1 MNHPAELFLGTKPR
15 PQPAIMVVSVTWPP
29 LMHFPPIKLRVSV
42 DTVMATV
49 RVPPIRQG
57 ETQRAAHAWKRCMLQ
72 RVGFH
77 WKANSK
83 SFMIFPQV
91 KCCLSIWLL
100 DVGMCSCSRRNC
112 EGRITWAEML
122 ESCLVGVIK
131 GNFAGVKGP
140 V

>member
-1 MNHPAELFLGTKPR
+1 MRFL
-15 PQPAIMVVSVTWPP
+15 
-29 LMHFPPIKLRVSV
+29 PIKQRTSV
-42 DTVMATV
+42 DTVMATA
-49 RVPPIRQG
+49 RVPPIRKG
-57 ETQRAAHAWKRCMLQ
+57 ATQAGAVEQKRWMIE

-100 DVGMCSCSRRNC
+100 DVGMCSCSKRNF

-122 ESCLVGVIK
+122 ESCVVGVIK
-131 GNFAGVKGP
+131 GKLTVCGTASLGKLEQTAYIKVLL
-140 V
+140 